1 MCSSLLQNILFIN
14 LFLITENVPKV
25 NVQLVKTTSPMVLLV
40 MIVPVNVVF
49 ATFAPITQP
58 LKNVILS
65 ARTELPNVP
74 KLAIREKPFV

>member
-1 MCSSLLQNILFIN
+1 M
-14 LFLITENVPKV
+14 ITENVPKV

>member
-1 MCSSLLQNILFIN
+1 MALYCKISIN
-14 LFLITENVPKV
+14 FFLITENVPKV
-25 NVQLVKTTSPMVLLV
+25 NVQLVETTSPMVLLV

-58 LKNVILS
+58 LKNVMYI
-65 ARTELPNVP
+65 ARMVLLPVP